1 MYIGKRDW
9 TLMQSLEVVLAI
21 SQCQYENDT
30 PSSTCPS
37 NTMCMVLFKFLIW
50 SIIHDI
56 VFLGKM
62 SHFVDLIVLLNLSLK
77 EFFVCASNKF
87 HPITGKNIVIHNLTS
102 ITTKNNERIIWQ
114 YWQLQFIL
122 G

>member
-1 MYIGKRDW
+1 MYIGKRDC
-9 TLMQSLEVVLAI
+9 TLKQRLMVVLPI

-37 NTMCMVLFKFLIW
+37 NVMCMVLFKFLIW

-87 HPITGKNIVIHNLTS
+87 HPITGKNIVIHKLTS
-102 ITTKNNERIIWQ
+102 ITTKNNETIIWQ
-114 YWQLQFIL
+114 YWQLQFI
-122 G
+122 

>member
-30 PSSTCPS
+30 LSSTSPS
-37 NTMCMVLFKFLIW
+37 NTTCMVLFKFLIW

-77 EFFVCASNKF
+77 ELFVCASNKF

-114 YWQLQFIL
+114 YWQLKFIL

>member
-1 MYIGKRDW
+1 
-9 TLMQSLEVVLAI
+9 MQSLEVVLAI

-37 NTMCMVLFKFLIW
+37 NAMCMVLFKFLIC

-87 HPITGKNIVIHNLTS
+87 HPKRGKNIVIHNLTS
-102 ITTKNNERIIWQ
+102 ITTQNNEMIIRQ
-114 YWQLQFIL
+114 YCQLLQFIL